1 MAEEIRQDQIV
12 RYDSS
17 TDLQEAWLKGAN
29 MDVAELS
36 QIWRASVDRL
46 NDIMTQQED
55 LGAAFKAA
63 NRLSYLM
70 LDVAKMYSDL
80 AGADKQN
87 RGGTIDVSS
96 NPFGGNHGKEMPQ

>member
-1 MAEEIRQDQIV
+1 MAEEIRQNQIV

-29 MDVAELS
+29 MDVDKYA
-36 QIWRASVDRL
+36 QIWRQSIERMHY
-46 NDIMTQQED
+46 IMNQGED

-70 LDVAKMYSDL
+70 LDIAKMYSDL
-80 AGADKQN
+80 AAAD
-87 RGGTIDVSS
+87 RGRRGSAIDVSS
-96 NPFGGNHGKEMPQ
+96 NPFGDNGSER